1 MHYSEIDKCL
11 KSWKIFRLKFRTHK
25 NTKWK
30 ALSAIEI
37 KFLDF
42 RSNIKSLVIERS
54 FLRL

>member
-1 MHYSEIDKCL
+1 MHYSKIDKCL
-11 KSWKIFRLKFRTHK
+11 KNKKIFRLKFRTHK

-30 ALSAIEI
+30 ALSSAIEI

-54 FLRL
+54 F